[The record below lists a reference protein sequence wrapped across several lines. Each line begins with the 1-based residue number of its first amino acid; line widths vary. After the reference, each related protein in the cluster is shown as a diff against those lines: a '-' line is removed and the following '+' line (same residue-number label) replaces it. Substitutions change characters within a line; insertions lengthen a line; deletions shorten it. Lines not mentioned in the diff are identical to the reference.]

1 MIGVSGEMDSLPNIV
16 GAVGLKQFHLSL
28 LRAWNRVREWNRCQ
42 WSDALGLLGLF
53 LFSFGVFY
61 RTLLVHEG
69 LLLMG
74 LAFALRIKTLE
85 KGVMR
90 DPLLILSTAFLLFLL
105 IRTYFAAT
113 EFKEYQSLVLEGMLK
128 SFLFGFF
135 VVFVVGFWMNRY
147 QGRWN
152 ELMIA
157 LFAGHVA
164 KVIRSLDWDTF
175 YTGFDLIWNGA
186 ERLRLG
192 STVNRFGLWSDV
204 ILFGC
209 LILYRHIWGTRTH
222 NNKFIYW
229 SRVVFWMLV
238 TTLAGAGLVF
248 SQSRSA
254 WMAAVLI
261 LPFIFFSLFYQ
272 TKKFQLKPVVLIGV
286 LLVIVALMTNLPA
299 VAKKRL
305 LLSDN
310 PFYNESIKIAI
321 DSRLLLNRLA
331 WEKWKERPLVGYGP
345 GTSEVIIKQAEGEYA
360 IVSNHDHFH
369 NVAFNIMVHLG
380 IVGMLFYGSA
390 FYLII
395 RQLFRAKKLGR
406 IESHYFLFILVGLAL
421 MMICGLSGEPFGDYK
436 GVFLFGFLGGICYE
450 SKFLSHISPAKPR
463 VEITNLLSP
472 ARNGFPWAS

>member
-1 MIGVSGEMDSLPNIV
+1 MENFLANRFGVANWRQPHFLI
-16 GAVGLKQFHLSL
+16 
-28 LRAWNRVREWNRCQ
+28 LRAWTHAREWNRYQ

-299 VAKKRL
+299 VVKKRL

-450 SKFLSHISPAKPR
+450 SKFLSHITPAKPR